1 MTTPDITNALRAFA
15 RHSDD
20 SSPRYRMA
28 LLQIATYV
36 NATEG
41 IDLRFVSG
49 SGLRLFVYAYTDHA
63 TASND
68 RRCTSGEIVI
78 LGNTVIG
85 SKSSTQ
91 KCVITTPCELE
102 YVVLCN
108 VFKVT
113 LLKEQHADV
122 LMKALCW
129 RQKFVLHRAALITFS

>member
-1 MTTPDITNALRAFA
+1 MTTPGITNALRAFA
-15 RHSDD
+15 RHNHE
-20 SSPRYRMA
+20 SSPRHWMA
-28 LLQIATYV
+28 LLQVATYV
-36 NATEG
+36 NATKG
-41 IDLRFVSG
+41 INLRFVCG
-49 SGLRLFVYAYTDHA
+49 SGLRLLVYAYTDHA

-68 RRCTSGEIVI
+68 RRCASGGIAM

-102 YVVLCN
+102 YVTLCN
-108 VFKVT
+108 VFKVA

-129 RQKFVLHRAALITFS
+129 RQKFVVHRAALITF